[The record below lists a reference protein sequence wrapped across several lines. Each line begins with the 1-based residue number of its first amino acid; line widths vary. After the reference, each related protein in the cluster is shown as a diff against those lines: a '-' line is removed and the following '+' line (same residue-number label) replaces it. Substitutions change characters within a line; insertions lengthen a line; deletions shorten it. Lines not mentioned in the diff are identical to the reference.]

1 MTIEPN
7 PVAHLR
13 ILKPLPFAYAFYDG
27 RIPDVRLHSET
38 ENWLDDGGFSLGTA
52 SYVLVD
58 EDDALVYDTHM
69 SLAHAR
75 KIRMFLDRLGLKR
88 IRVVLSHHHLDH
100 IAGNEAFAD
109 CEIIAHE
116 RTLAHMQ
123 AKRAQIEDGSYHGLP
138 AISPLILPTVTYENH
153 LKLDVGRLRIHLR
166 HANIH
171 SDDATL
177 LYIDDLALLFAG
189 DTLEDT
195 VTYVAEPRAL
205 DTHLAE
211 LDRLWSWPISR
222 ILPNHGDP
230 LVISAGGYEKTLI
243 RATQQYI
250 RVLKRCVEEPELRE
264 QDLSTLIAGPLQA
277 KWVNYFQP
285 YEAVHRGNVAKV
297 VAAQSN

>member
-1 MTIEPN
+1 MIEPN

-13 ILKPLPFAYAFYDG
+13 VLKPLPFVYAFYDG
-27 RIPDVRLHSET
+27 RVPDVRLHSEA

-52 SYVLVD
+52 SYALVD
-58 EDDALVYDTHM
+58 EDDALVYDTHL

-75 KIRMFLDRLGLKR
+75 KIRMFLDRMGMKR

-100 IAGNEAFAD
+100 VAGNEAFVD

-116 RTLAHMQ
+116 RTLAHLQ
-123 AKRAQIEDGSYHGLP
+123 ANRAGIESGSHHGAP
-138 AISPLILPTVTYENH
+138 AISPLILPTRTYADDLELN
-153 LKLDVGRLRIHLR
+153 VGRLSVHLR

-177 LYIDDLALLFAG
+177 LHIEDLSLLFAG

-195 VTYVAEPRAL
+195 VTYVAEPKAL

-211 LDRLWSWPISR
+211 LDGLWGWSISR

-230 LVISAGGYEKTLI
+230 LVIAAGGYEKPLI
-243 RATQQYI
+243 RATQQYV
-250 RVLKRCVEEPELRE
+250 RMLKRCISEPELRHE
-264 QDLSTLIAGPLQA
+264 SLATLIAGPLQA
-277 KWVNYFQP
+277 KWVNYFAP
-285 YEAVHRGNVAKV
+285 YEDVHRGNVRKV
-297 VAAQSN
+297 VAANLS

>member
-1 MTIEPN
+1 MIETN

-13 ILKPLPFAYAFYDG
+13 VLKPLPFAYAFYDG
-27 RIPDVRLHSET
+27 RIANVRLHSDG

-52 SYVLVD
+52 SYVLTD
-58 EDDALVYDTHM
+58 EDDALVYDAHL
-69 SLAHAR
+69 SLAHAK
-75 KIRMFLDRLGLKR
+75 KIRTFLDRLGMKR
-88 IRVVLSHHHLDH
+88 IRLVLSHHHLDH
-100 IAGNEAFAD
+100 VAGNEAFAD

-116 RTLAHMQ
+116 LTLAHLE
-123 AKRAQIEDGSYHGLP
+123 ANRAGIESGSHHGAP
-138 AISPLILPTVTYENH
+138 AISPLILPNMVYQDH
-153 LKLDVGRLRIHLR
+153 LKLDVGRLRVHLR

-177 LYIDDLALLFAG
+177 LYIDDLAVLFAG

-195 VTYVAEPRAL
+195 VTYVAEPHAL

-222 ILPNHGDP
+222 IMPNHGDP
-230 LVISAGGYEKTLI
+230 LVISGGGYEKTLI

-250 RVLKRCVEEPELRE
+250 RMLKRSVNEPELRSR
-264 QDLSTLIAGPLQA
+264 DLATIIAGPLQA
-277 KWVNYFQP
+277 KWVNYFAP

-297 VAAQSN
+297 VAAKVS

>member
-1 MTIEPN
+1 MIEKN

-13 ILKPLPFAYAFYDG
+13 ILKPLPFGYAFYDG
-27 RIPDVRLHSET
+27 RIPDVRLHSEA

-58 EDDALVYDTHM
+58 EDDALVYDTHL
-69 SLAHAR
+69 SPAHAR

-123 AKRAQIEDGSYHGLP
+123 AKRAGIEDGSYHGLP
-138 AISPLILPTVTYENH
+138 AISPLIMPSVVYENH
-153 LKLDVGRLRIHLR
+153 LKLDVGRLRVHLR

-177 LYIDDLALLFAG
+177 LYIDDLSLLFAG

-250 RVLKRCVEEPELRE
+250 RVLKRCVEEPELRQ

-277 KWVNYFQP
+277 KWVNYFAP

>member
-1 MTIEPN
+1 MLESN

-13 ILKPLPFAYAFYDG
+13 VLKPLPFVYAFYDG

-52 SYVLVD
+52 SYALVD
-58 EDDALVYDTHM
+58 EDDALVYDTHL

-75 KIRMFLDRLGLKR
+75 KIRTFLERMGMKR
-88 IRVVLSHHHLDH
+88 IRLVLSHHHLDH
-100 IAGNEAFAD
+100 VAGNEAFAD

-116 RTLAHMQ
+116 RTLAHLQ
-123 AKRAQIEDGSYHGLP
+123 ANRAGIESGTHHGAP
-138 AISPLILPTVTYENH
+138 AISPLILPTVVYEDH
-153 LKLDVGRLRIHLR
+153 LKLDVGRLRVHLR

-177 LYIDDLALLFAG
+177 LHIDDMSLLFAG

-195 VTYVAEPRAL
+195 VTYVAEPHAL

-222 ILPNHGDP
+222 ILPSHGDP

-243 RATQQYI
+243 RATQRYV
-250 RVLKRCVEEPELRE
+250 RMLKRCVSEPELRS
-264 QDLSTLIAGPLQA
+264 QDLATLIAGPLQA
-277 KWVNYFQP
+277 KWVNYFAP
-285 YEAVHRGNVAKV
+285 YEAVHRNNVAQV
-297 VAAQSN
+297 VAA

>member
-1 MTIEPN
+1 MIEPN

-13 ILKPLPFAYAFYDG
+13 VLKPLPFVYAFYDG
-27 RIPDVRLHSET
+27 RVRDVRLYSES
-38 ENWLDDGGFSLGTA
+38 ENWLDDGGFSLGIA
-52 SYVLVD
+52 SYVIVD
-58 EDDALVYDTHM
+58 EDDALVYDTHL

-75 KIRMFLDRLGLKR
+75 KIRLFLDRLGLKR

-116 RTLAHMQ
+116 RTLAHMKD
-123 AKRAQIEDGSYHGLP
+123 KRAGIEDGSYHGAP
-138 AISPLILPTVTYENH
+138 AISPLILPTVVYRDH
-153 LKLDVGRLRIHLR
+153 LRLDVGRLNVELR

-177 LYIDDLALLFAG
+177 LYIDELSLLFAG

-195 VTYVAEPRAL
+195 VTYVAEPHGL
-205 DTHLAE
+205 DAHLSD
-211 LDRLWSWPISR
+211 LDRLWGWPIAR

-250 RVLKRCVEEPELRE
+250 RVLKRCIGEPELRS
-264 QDLSTLIAGPLQA
+264 QDLATLIAGPLQA
-277 KWVNYFQP
+277 KWVNYFAP

-297 VAAQSN
+297 IAAQSN

>member
-1 MTIEPN
+1 MIEPN

-13 ILKPLPFAYAFYDG
+13 VLKPLPFVYAFYDG
-27 RIPDVRLHSET
+27 RIPAVRLHSHD

-52 SYVLVD
+52 SYALVD
-58 EDDALVYDTHM
+58 EDDALVYDTHL

-75 KIRMFLDRLGLKR
+75 KIRLFLERMGAKR

-100 IAGNEAFAD
+100 VAGNEAFAD

-116 RTLAHMQ
+116 LTLAHLK
-123 AKRAQIEDGSYHGLP
+123 ADRAGIEDASRHGPP
-138 AISPLILPTVTYENH
+138 AISPLVLPTRTYAGQ
-153 LKLDVGRLRIHLR
+153 LRLDVGRLAVDLR

-177 LYIDDLALLFAG
+177 LHIGELSLLFAG

-195 VTYVAEPRAL
+195 VTYVSEPKAL

-211 LDRLWSWPISR
+211 LDRLWSWPIAR

-230 LVISAGGYEKTLI
+230 TVISDGGYEKTLI
-243 RATQQYI
+243 RATQQYV
-250 RVLKRCVEEPELRE
+250 RMLKRCIGEPELRE
-264 QDLSTLIAGPLQA
+264 QKLASLIAGPLQA
-277 KWVNYFQP
+277 KWINYFAP
-285 YEAVHRGNVAKV
+285 YEDVHRNNVRKV
-297 VAAQSN
+297 IAA

>member
-1 MTIEPN
+1 MIEPN

-13 ILKPLPFAYAFYDG
+13 VLKPLPFVYAFYDG
-27 RIPDVRLHSET
+27 RIPNVRLHSDD

-52 SYVLVD
+52 SYALVD
-58 EDDALVYDTHM
+58 EDDALVYDAHL

-75 KIRMFLDRLGLKR
+75 KIRLFLDRLRLKR
-88 IRVVLSHHHLDH
+88 IRLVLSHHHLDH
-100 IAGNEAFAD
+100 VAGNEAFAD

-116 RTLAHMQ
+116 RTLAHLE
-123 AKRAQIEDGSYHGLP
+123 ANRAGIESGLYHGSP
-138 AISPLILPTVTYENH
+138 AISPLILPTVVYQDH
-153 LKLDVGRLRIHLR
+153 LKLDVGRLRVDLR

-177 LYIDDLALLFAG
+177 LYIEDLALLFAG

-195 VTYVAEPRAL
+195 VTYLAEPHAL

-211 LDRLWSWPISR
+211 LDRLWGWSISR

-250 RVLKRCVEEPELRE
+250 RVLKRCVAEPELRE
-264 QDLSTLIAGPLQA
+264 ESLAALIAGPLQA
-277 KWVNYFQP
+277 KWVSYFAP
-285 YEAVHRGNVAKV
+285 YEDVHRGNVAKLI
-297 VAAQSN
+297 AAKLS